1 MYYIKYYIM
10 YNKYIFGKQK
20 LNIKVNHNTSLI
32 FVKELLIRDE
42 KISNLVIM
50 QRCNICSIRV

>member
-1 MYYIKYYIM
+1 M

-32 FVKELLIRDE
+32 FVKELLVRDE
-42 KISNLVIM
+42 KISNIWNL
-50 QRCNICSIRV
+50 